1 MQALSAEHATQRNT
15 KDAAYVG
22 EAARPP
28 IPCSFLNDRPIPET
42 RDLALRGEA
51 TQHLGTQYSTLF
63 PVHPITHVPMFFM
76 SLAG

>member
-1 MQALSAEHATQRNT
+1 MQGSVSWVDPPDSPRRGGQA
-15 KDAAYVG
+15 
-22 EAARPP
+22 P